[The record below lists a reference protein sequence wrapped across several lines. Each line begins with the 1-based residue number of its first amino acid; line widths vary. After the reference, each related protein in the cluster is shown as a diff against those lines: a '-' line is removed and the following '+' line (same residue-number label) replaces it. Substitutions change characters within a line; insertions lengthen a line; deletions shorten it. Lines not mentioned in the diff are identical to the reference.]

1 MPFAWPGLSW
11 AWSGLAW
18 PGLAWLSA
26 VGFYILF
33 LFLGQVY
40 ADAESRWKER
50 EKEGGGVRK
59 MGDKRA

>member
-11 AWSGLAW
+11 AWS
-18 PGLAWLSA
+18 GLAWLSA

-50 EKEGGGVRK
+50 EREKEGGGVRK

>member
-11 AWSGLAW
+11 AWSA
-18 PGLAWLSA
+18 LAWLSA

-33 LFLGQVY
+33 LFFLGQVY